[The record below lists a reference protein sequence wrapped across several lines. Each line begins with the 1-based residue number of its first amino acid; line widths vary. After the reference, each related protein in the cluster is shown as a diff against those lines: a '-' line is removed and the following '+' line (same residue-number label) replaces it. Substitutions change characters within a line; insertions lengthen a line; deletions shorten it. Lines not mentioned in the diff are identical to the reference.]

1 MASSEDLKTG
11 KVAYGQFYI
20 IIIIVL
26 NITVLKDALQ
36 NRGVLGEMK
45 AKLRAEV
52 YRALDDNV
60 CLNDVYTYVCVCVL
74 THL

>member
-11 KVAYGQFYI
+11 KVAYGQFYV
-20 IIIIVL
+20 IIIVL

-52 YRALDDNV
+52 YKALDDNV
-60 CLNDVYTYVCVCVL
+60 CLNDVCKLYI
-74 THL
+74 